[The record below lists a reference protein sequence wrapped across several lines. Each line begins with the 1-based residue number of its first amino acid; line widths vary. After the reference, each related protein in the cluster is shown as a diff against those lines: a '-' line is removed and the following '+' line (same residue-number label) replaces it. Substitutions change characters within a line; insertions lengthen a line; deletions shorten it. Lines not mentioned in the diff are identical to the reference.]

1 MTYDEFDDGPENPLT
16 AAAWQATLAVGVLT
30 LILGIVVSFKP
41 SGSLNVIAVLVGI
54 VAIISGIFLLVR
66 VFDREERHRIWLG
79 VAGLLYVVVGVV
91 LIRHLSLTVAL
102 FGLLVGITWI
112 VQGIAALIGAFTGS
126 REGAVWWGVFGAISL
141 IGGIVVVAAPTTSIT
156 VLTVLVGIWFII
168 MGIFEIVAAFIVR
181 HAVSSGPPSASRSAG
196 EEAASR

>member
-102 FGLLVGITWI
+102 FGLLVGIAWI
-112 VQGIAALIGAFTGS
+112 VQGIAALIGAYSGS
-126 REGAVWWGVFGAISL
+126 REGAVWWGVFGAISI

-181 HAVSSGPPSASRSAG
+181 HAVSSGPPSASRSPG

>member
-1 MTYDEFDDGPENPLT
+1 MTYDEFDSGPIDRIT
-16 AAAWQATLAVGVLT
+16 AATWQATLAAGVIT
-30 LILGIVVSFKP
+30 LILGIVISFKP

-66 VFDREERHRIWLG
+66 VFDREEQHRIWLG
-79 VAGLLYVVVGVV
+79 IAGLLYVVVGVV

-102 FGLLVGITWI
+102 FGLLVGIAWI
-112 VQGIAALIGAFTGS
+112 VQGIAALIGAFSGS
-126 REGAVWWGVFGAISL
+126 REGAVWWGVFGAISI

-181 HAVSSGPPSASRSAG
+181 HAVSSGPPSASRSPG

>member
-1 MTYDEFDDGPENPLT
+1 MTYDDFDDGPRYQLT
-16 AAAWQATLAVGVLT
+16 AATWQATLAAGVLT

-54 VAIISGIFLLVR
+54 VAIISGIFHLVR
-66 VFDREERHRIWLG
+66 VFDRYEQHRIWLG
-79 VAGLLYVVVGVV
+79 VTGILYVVVGVV

-156 VLTVLVGIWFII
+156 VLTVLVGIWFIV
-168 MGIFEIVAAFIVR
+168 MGIFEIVAAFVIR
-181 HAVSSGPPSASRSAG
+181 RAVSSGPPSASRSAG

>member
-1 MTYDEFDDGPENPLT
+1 MTYDDFDDGPRYQLT
-16 AAAWQATLAVGVLT
+16 AATWQATLAAGVLT

-54 VAIISGIFLLVR
+54 VAIISGIFHLVR
-66 VFDREERHRIWLG
+66 VFDREEQHRVWLG
-79 VAGLLYVVVGVV
+79 VTGFLYVVVGVV

-141 IGGIVVVAAPTTSIT
+141 IGGVVVVAAPTTSIT

-168 MGIFEIVAAFIVR
+168 MGIFEIVAGFMIR
-181 HAVSSGPPSASRSAG
+181 RAVSSGRPASRSAG

>member
-1 MTYDEFDDGPENPLT
+1 MTYDEFDSGPIDRIT
-16 AAAWQATLAVGVLT
+16 AATWQATLAAGVIT
-30 LILGIVVSFKP
+30 LILGIVISFKP

-66 VFDREERHRIWLG
+66 VFDREEQHRIWLG
-79 VAGLLYVVVGVV
+79 IAGLLYVVVGVV

-102 FGLLVGITWI
+102 FGLLVGIAWI
-112 VQGIAALIGAFTGS
+112 VQGIAALIGAFSGS
-126 REGAVWWGVFGAISL
+126 REGAVWWGVFGAISI

>member
-102 FGLLVGITWI
+102 FGLLVGIAWI
-112 VQGIAALIGAFTGS
+112 VQGIAALIGAFSGS
-126 REGAVWWGVFGAISL
+126 REGAVWWGVFGAISI

>member
-1 MTYDEFDDGPENPLT
+1 MTYDEFDSGPIDRIT
-16 AAAWQATLAVGVLT
+16 AATWQATLAAGVIT
-30 LILGIVVSFKP
+30 LILGIVVAFQP

-54 VAIISGIFLLVR
+54 VAIISGIFHLVR
-66 VFDREERHRIWLG
+66 VFDREEQHRVWLG
-79 VAGLLYVVVGVV
+79 VTGFLYVVVGVV

-141 IGGIVVVAAPTTSIT
+141 IGGVVVVAAPTTSIT
-156 VLTVLVGIWFII
+156 VLTVLVGIWFIA
-168 MGIFEIVAAFIVR
+168 MGIFEIVAAFAIR
-181 HAVSSGPPSASRSAG
+181 RAVSSGPPSASRSPG

>member
-1 MTYDEFDDGPENPLT
+1 MTYDDFDDGPRYQLT
-16 AAAWQATLAVGVLT
+16 AATWQATLAAGVLT

-54 VAIISGIFLLVR
+54 VAIISGIFHLVR
-66 VFDREERHRIWLG
+66 VFDRYEQHRIWLG
-79 VAGLLYVVVGVV
+79 VTGILYVVVGVV

-168 MGIFEIVAAFIVR
+168 MGIFEIVAGFMIR
-181 HAVSSGPPSASRSAG
+181 RAVSSGRPASRSAG

>member
-1 MTYDEFDDGPENPLT
+1 MTYDDFDDGQRYPLT
-16 AAAWQATLAVGVLT
+16 AATWQATLAAGVLT

-66 VFDREERHRIWLG
+66 VFDREEKHRIWLG

-102 FGLLVGITWI
+102 FGLLVGIAWI
-112 VQGIAALIGAFTGS
+112 VQGIAALIGAFSGS
-126 REGAVWWGVFGAISL
+126 REGAVWWGVFGAISI
-141 IGGIVVVAAPTTSIT
+141 IGGLVVVSAPTTSVT
-156 VLTVLVGIWFII
+156 VLTVLVGIWFIV
-168 MGIFEIVAAFIVR
+168 MGIFEIVAGFMLR
-181 HAVSSGPPSASRSAG
+181 RAVSSGRSASRSAG
-196 EEAASR
+196 EEAA

>member
-1 MTYDEFDDGPENPLT
+1 MTYDEFDSGPIDRIT
-16 AAAWQATLAVGVLT
+16 AATWQATLAAGVIT
-30 LILGIVVSFKP
+30 LILGIVISFKP

-66 VFDREERHRIWLG
+66 VFDREEQHRIWLG
-79 VAGLLYVVVGVV
+79 IAGLLYVVVGVV

-168 MGIFEIVAAFIVR
+168 MGIFEIVAGFMIR
-181 HAVSSGPPSASRSAG
+181 RAVSSGRPASRSPG

>member
-1 MTYDEFDDGPENPLT
+1 MTYDEFDDGPRYPLT
-16 AAAWQATLAVGVLT
+16 DTAWQATLAAGVIT
-30 LILGIVVSFKP
+30 LILGIVVAFQP

-54 VAIISGIFLLVR
+54 VAIISGIFHLVR
-66 VFDREERHRIWLG
+66 VFDREEQHRIWLG
-79 VAGLLYVVVGVV
+79 VTGFLYIVVGVV

-141 IGGIVVVAAPTTSIT
+141 IAGVVVTASPVTSVT
-156 VLTVLVGIWFII
+156 VLATLVGIWFIV
-168 MGIFEIVAAFIVR
+168 MGVFEISLAFIIR
-181 HAVSSGPPSASRSAG
+181 HA
-196 EEAASR
+196 

>member
-1 MTYDEFDDGPENPLT
+1 MTYDEFDEGPAYRLT
-16 AAAWQATLAVGVLT
+16 AATRQATLAAGVIT
-30 LILGIVVSFKP
+30 LILGIVVAAQP

-54 VAIISGIFLLVR
+54 VAIISGIFHLVR
-66 VFDREERHRIWLG
+66 VFDREEQHRVWLG
-79 VAGLLYVVVGVV
+79 VSGFLYVVVGVV

-156 VLTVLVGIWFII
+156 VLTVLVGIWFIV
-168 MGIFEIVAAFIVR
+168 MGIFEIVAAFALR
-181 HAVSSGPPSASRSAG
+181 RAVSSGRSASRSAG

>member
-1 MTYDEFDDGPENPLT
+1 MTYDEFDDGPQYPLT
-16 AAAWQATLAVGVLT
+16 AATWQATLAVGVLT

-102 FGLLVGITWI
+102 FGLLVGIAWI
-112 VQGIAALIGAFTGS
+112 VQGIAALIGAFSGS
-126 REGAVWWGVFGAISL
+126 REGAVWWGVFGAISI

>member
-1 MTYDEFDDGPENPLT
+1 MTYDDFDDGPRYELT
-16 AAAWQATLAVGVLT
+16 AATWQATLAAGVLT

-54 VAIISGIFLLVR
+54 VAIISGIFHLVR
-66 VFDREERHRIWLG
+66 VFDRYEQHRIWLG
-79 VAGLLYVVVGVV
+79 VTGILYVVVGVV

>member
-1 MTYDEFDDGPENPLT
+1 MTYDEFDDGPQYPLT
-16 AAAWQATLAVGVLT
+16 AATWQATLAVGVLT

-54 VAIISGIFLLVR
+54 VAIISGIFHLVR
-66 VFDREERHRIWLG
+66 VFDRHEQHRIWLG
-79 VAGLLYVVVGVV
+79 VTGILYVVVGVV

-112 VQGIAALIGAFTGS
+112 VQGLAALIGAFMGS
-126 REGAVWWGVFGAISL
+126 REGAVWWGVFGAISI

-168 MGIFEIVAAFIVR
+168 MGIFEIVAGFMIR
-181 HAVSSGPPSASRSAG
+181 RAVSSGRPASRSAG

>member
-1 MTYDEFDDGPENPLT
+1 MTYDEFDAGPRHALT
-16 AAAWQATLAVGVLT
+16 AATWQATLAAGVIT
-30 LILGIVVSFKP
+30 LILGIVVAFQP

-54 VAIISGIFLLVR
+54 VAIISGIFHLVR
-66 VFDREERHRIWLG
+66 VFDREEQHRVWLG
-79 VAGLLYVVVGVV
+79 VTGFLYVVVGVV

-141 IGGIVVVAAPTTSIT
+141 IAGIVVVANPSTSIT
-156 VLTVLVGIWFII
+156 VLAVLVGIWFIV
-168 MGIFEIVAAFIVR
+168 MGIFEIVAGFMIR
-181 HAVSSGPPSASRSAG
+181 RAVSSGPPSASRSAG

>member
-1 MTYDEFDDGPENPLT
+1 MTYDDFDDGPRYQLT
-16 AAAWQATLAVGVLT
+16 AATWQATLAAGVLT

-54 VAIISGIFLLVR
+54 VAIISGIFHLVR
-66 VFDREERHRIWLG
+66 VFDRYEQHRIWLG
-79 VAGLLYVVVGVV
+79 VTGILYVVVGVV

-102 FGLLVGITWI
+102 FGLLVGIAWI
-112 VQGIAALIGAFTGS
+112 VQGIAALIGAFSGS
-126 REGAVWWGVFGAISL
+126 REGAVWWGVFGAISI

>member
-1 MTYDEFDDGPENPLT
+1 MTYDEFDSGPIDRIT
-16 AAAWQATLAVGVLT
+16 AATWQATLAAGVIT
-30 LILGIVVSFKP
+30 LILGIVVAAQP

-54 VAIISGIFLLVR
+54 VAIISGIFHLVR
-66 VFDREERHRIWLG
+66 VFDREENHRIWLG
-79 VAGLLYVVVGVV
+79 VTGFLYIVVGVV

-156 VLTVLVGIWFII
+156 VLTVLVGIWFIA
-168 MGIFEIVAAFIVR
+168 MGIFEIVAAFAIR
-181 HAVSSGPPSASRSAG
+181 HAISSGPPSGPRSAG

>member
-1 MTYDEFDDGPENPLT
+1 MTYDEFDEGPAYRLT
-16 AAAWQATLAVGVLT
+16 AATWQATLAAGVIT
-30 LILGIVVSFKP
+30 LILGIVVAFQP

-54 VAIISGIFLLVR
+54 VAIISGIFHLVR
-66 VFDREERHRIWLG
+66 VFDREEQHRVWLG
-79 VAGLLYVVVGVV
+79 VTGFLYVVVGVV

>member
-54 VAIISGIFLLVR
+54 LLVR

-102 FGLLVGITWI
+102 FGLLVGIAWI
-112 VQGIAALIGAFTGS
+112 VQGIAALIGAFSGS
-126 REGAVWWGVFGAISL
+126 REGAVWWGVFGAISI

-168 MGIFEIVAAFIVR
+168 MGIFEIVAGFMIR
-181 HAVSSGPPSASRSAG
+181 RAVSSGRPASRSAG

>member
-1 MTYDEFDDGPENPLT
+1 MTYDDFDDGPRYQLT
-16 AAAWQATLAVGVLT
+16 AATWQATLAAGVLT

-54 VAIISGIFLLVR
+54 VAIISGIFHLVR
-66 VFDREERHRIWLG
+66 VFDRYEQHRIWLG
-79 VAGLLYVVVGVV
+79 VTGILYVVVGVV

>member
-1 MTYDEFDDGPENPLT
+1 MTYDEFDSGPIDRIT
-16 AAAWQATLAVGVLT
+16 AATWQATLAAGVIT
-30 LILGIVVSFKP
+30 LILGIVISFKP

-66 VFDREERHRIWLG
+66 VFDREEQHRIWLG
-79 VAGLLYVVVGVV
+79 IAGLLYVVVGVV

-102 FGLLVGITWI
+102 FGLLVGIAWI
-112 VQGIAALIGAFTGS
+112 VQGIAALIGAFSGS
-126 REGAVWWGVFGAISL
+126 REGAVWWGVFGAISI

-168 MGIFEIVAAFIVR
+168 MGIFEIVAGFMIR
-181 HAVSSGPPSASRSAG
+181 RAVSSGRPASRSAG

>member
-1 MTYDEFDDGPENPLT
+1 MTYDDFDDGPRYQLT
-16 AAAWQATLAVGVLT
+16 AATWQATLAAGVLT

-54 VAIISGIFLLVR
+54 VAIISGIFHLVR
-66 VFDREERHRIWLG
+66 VFDRYEQHRIWLG
-79 VAGLLYVVVGVV
+79 VTGILYVVVGVV

-168 MGIFEIVAAFIVR
+168 MGIFEIVAAFIIR
-181 HAVSSGPPSASRSAG
+181 RAISSGPPSAPQSAG

>member
-1 MTYDEFDDGPENPLT
+1 MTYDEFDDGPQYPLT
-16 AAAWQATLAVGVLT
+16 AATWQATLAAGVLT

-54 VAIISGIFLLVR
+54 VAIISGIFHLVR
-66 VFDREERHRIWLG
+66 VFDRYEQHRIWLG
-79 VAGLLYVVVGVV
+79 VTGILYVVVGVV

>member
-1 MTYDEFDDGPENPLT
+1 MTYDEFDAGPANRLT
-16 AAAWQATLAVGVLT
+16 AATWQATLAAGVIT
-30 LILGIVVSFKP
+30 LILGIVVAAQP

-54 VAIISGIFLLVR
+54 VAIISGIFHLVR
-66 VFDREERHRIWLG
+66 VFDREEQHRVWLG
-79 VAGLLYVVVGVV
+79 VAGFLYVVVGVV

-112 VQGIAALIGAFTGS
+112 VQGIAALIGAFAGS

-141 IGGIVVVAAPTTSIT
+141 IAGIVVVANPSTSIT
-156 VLTVLVGIWFII
+156 VLTVLVGIWFIV
-168 MGIFEIVAAFIVR
+168 MGIFEIVAAFMIR
-181 HAVSSGPPSASRSAG
+181 RAISSGPPSTPRSAG

>member
-1 MTYDEFDDGPENPLT
+1 MTYDEFDDGPQYPLT
-16 AAAWQATLAVGVLT
+16 AATWQATLAVGVLT

-54 VAIISGIFLLVR
+54 VAIISGIFHLVR
-66 VFDREERHRIWLG
+66 VFDRHEQHRIWLG
-79 VAGLLYVVVGVV
+79 VTGILYVVVGVV

-102 FGLLVGITWI
+102 FGLLVGIAWI
-112 VQGIAALIGAFTGS
+112 VQGIAALIGAFSGS
-126 REGAVWWGVFGAISL
+126 REGAVWWGVFGAISI

>member
-1 MTYDEFDDGPENPLT
+1 MTYDEFDAGPRYPLT
-16 AAAWQATLAVGVLT
+16 AATWQATLAAGVLT
-30 LILGIVVSFKP
+30 LILGIVVAFQP

-54 VAIISGIFLLVR
+54 IAIISGIFHLVR
-66 VFDREERHRIWLG
+66 VFDREEQHRVWLG
-79 VAGLLYVVVGVV
+79 VAGFLYVVVGVV

-156 VLTVLVGIWFII
+156 VLTVLVGIWFIA
-168 MGIFEIVAAFIVR
+168 MGIFEIVAAFAIR
-181 HAVSSGPPSASRSAG
+181 HAISSGPPSGPRSAG

>member
-1 MTYDEFDDGPENPLT
+1 MTYDDFDDSPRYPLT
-16 AAAWQATLAVGVLT
+16 AATWQATLAAGVLT

-54 VAIISGIFLLVR
+54 VAIISGIFHLVR
-66 VFDREERHRIWLG
+66 VFDRYEQHRIWLG
-79 VAGLLYVVVGVV
+79 VTGILYVVVGVV

-168 MGIFEIVAAFIVR
+168 MGIFEIVAAFIIR
-181 HAVSSGPPSASRSAG
+181 RAVSSGPPSAPRSAG

>member
-1 MTYDEFDDGPENPLT
+1 MTYDEFDAGPGDRLT
-16 AAAWQATLAVGVLT
+16 AATWQATLAAGVIT
-30 LILGIVVSFKP
+30 LILGIVVAFQP

-54 VAIISGIFLLVR
+54 VAIISGIFHLVR
-66 VFDREERHRIWLG
+66 VFDREEQHRVWLG
-79 VAGLLYVVVGVV
+79 VTGILYVVVGVV

-156 VLTVLVGIWFII
+156 VLTVLVGIWFIA
-168 MGIFEIVAAFIVR
+168 MGIFEIVAAFAIR
-181 HAVSSGPPSASRSAG
+181 RAVSSGPPSASRSAG

>member
-1 MTYDEFDDGPENPLT
+1 MTYDDFDDGPRYQLT
-16 AAAWQATLAVGVLT
+16 AATWQATLAAGVLT

-54 VAIISGIFLLVR
+54 VAIISGIFHLVR
-66 VFDREERHRIWLG
+66 VFDRYEQHRIWLG
-79 VAGLLYVVVGVV
+79 VTGILYVVVGVV

-141 IGGIVVVAAPTTSIT
+141 IGGVVVVAAPTTSIT
-156 VLTVLVGIWFII
+156 VLTVLVGIWFIA
-168 MGIFEIVAAFIVR
+168 MGIFEIVAAFAIR
-181 HAVSSGPPSASRSAG
+181 RAVSSGPPSASRSPG